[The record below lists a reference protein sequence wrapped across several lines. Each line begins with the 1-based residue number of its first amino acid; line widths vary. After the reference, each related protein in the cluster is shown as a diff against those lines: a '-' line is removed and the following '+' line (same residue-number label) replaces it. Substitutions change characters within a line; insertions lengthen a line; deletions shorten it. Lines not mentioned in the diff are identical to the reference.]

1 MRLWRSPVCD
11 RALALTAD
19 RSSLAYSVDIPLQSL
34 HLLFNV
40 NHSIVSQVNPHVHLF
55 FFAPKGSAGRPVAHR
70 KGKGWRGG
78 FLLSGERT
86 LIAEPI
92 ETRKLTSIS
101 VLRTAMEQYLKL
113 ELTKNFKVIRDL

>member
-1 MRLWRSPVCD
+1 MLKILYLGRSLC
-11 RALALTAD
+11 R
-19 RSSLAYSVDIPLQSL
+19 VDIPLQSL

-78 FLLSGERT
+78 FLLSGERSRYEANDT
-86 LIAEPI
+86 
-92 ETRKLTSIS
+92 
-101 VLRTAMEQYLKL
+101 
-113 ELTKNFKVIRDL
+113 

>member
-1 MRLWRSPVCD
+1 MLSEQLVLTRNYGRSP
-11 RALALTAD
+11 R
-19 RSSLAYSVDIPLQSL
+19 RVDIPLQSL

-78 FLLSGERT
+78 FLLSGT
-86 LIAEPI
+86 PLSILIQP
-92 ETRKLTSIS
+92 SG
-101 VLRTAMEQYLKL
+101 VY
-113 ELTKNFKVIRDL
+113 